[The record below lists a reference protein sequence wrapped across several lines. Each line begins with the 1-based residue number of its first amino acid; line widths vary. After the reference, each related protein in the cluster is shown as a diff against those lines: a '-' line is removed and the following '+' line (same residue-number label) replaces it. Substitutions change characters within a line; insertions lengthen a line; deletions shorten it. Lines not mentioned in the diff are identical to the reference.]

1 MADVDDGHPDL
12 VAETFEI
19 RQDLV
24 LARIVERRKRIIHEQ
39 QLGRGQQRPAYGHS
53 LLLAAREKARTA
65 AEQMSDTEQ
74 FDHLVQIAEALGS
87 GREPPTI
94 EQVLAHGEMREEAS
108 FLKDVTDAAAMLRYE
123 DALLG
128 VDEDVAVKRDVSP
141 VRTDEAADDVD
152 ERCLA
157 RPGSSE
163 QRRDAPVADELGFEL
178 DRPEP
183 MLHVDRDHAS
193 TPIRRPT
200 TRPIASEPRRANMEP
215 ATAIAVSRNAA
226 GSPPGICVNV

>member
-24 LARIVERRKRIIHEQ
+24 LARIVERRKRLIHEQ

-74 FDHLVQIAEALGS
+74 LDLGS

-94 EQVLAHGEMREEAS
+94 EQVLAHGEMREQAS
-108 FLKDVTDAAAMLRYE
+108 FLKDVADA
-123 DALLG
+123 
-128 VDEDVAVKRDVSP
+128 S
-141 VRTDEAADDVD
+141 
-152 ERCLA
+152 
-157 RPGSSE
+157 
-163 QRRDAPVADELGFEL
+163 
-178 DRPEP
+178 
-183 MLHVDRDHAS
+183 
-193 TPIRRPT
+193 
-200 TRPIASEPRRANMEP
+200 
-215 ATAIAVSRNAA
+215 
-226 GSPPGICVNV
+226 

>member
-1 MADVDDGHPDL
+1 
-12 VAETFEI
+12 
-19 RQDLV
+19 
-24 LARIVERRKRIIHEQ
+24 
-39 QLGRGQQRPAYGHS
+39 
-53 LLLAAREKARTA
+53 
-65 AEQMSDTEQ
+65 MSDTEQ
-74 FDHLVQIAEALGS
+74 LDHLVEIAEALGS

-108 FLKDVTDAAAMLRYE
+108 FLKDVTDAAAMLWHE
-123 DALLG
+123 DVPVS
-128 VDEDVAVKRDVSP
+128 VDEDVAVKRDVSS
-141 VRTDEAADDVD
+141 VGTDEAADDVG

-163 QRRDAPVADELGFEL
+163 QRRDAPLADELGFKL

-183 MLHVDRDHAS
+183 MLHINRDHAS

-200 TRPIASEPRRANMEP
+200 TRPIASETRRANMAT